1 MGNILGVQC
10 YRSAILRICF
20 RFRQRRHIKL
30 CDNVVIIRIIVGKL
44 VFFVALCFPRFAGAE
59 TGAPNKELPLR
70 HIRRCHIHIKM
81 GPAVADLFITLG
93 NIVAVTGGV
102 EELAILIHLLQGA
115 IDIQVRNIGCI
126 VKLDGLDDLGIPFT
140 VFILTDTLNRALG
153 IVRTRGV
160 MVVGVT
166 GRDIQQRQRVT
177 FVKLLRP
184 EHHLIGMVLGRI
196 VRIIKGAQRK
206 ICHKFTLRQC
216 IQITVAVLI
225 ADQQGIFVD
234 RRALAGMVVS
244 DGGQLLDAKAFTV
257 VDMIFV
263 TIKALS
269 CYSNC
274 FQRSG
279 CRAGKVLK
287 NRATP
292 LNRAFVVAQIA
303 VRKTGGCLRRNFHQR
318 MTVIRLRRLSRLLGR
333 RLRHR
338 FGRYG
343 RHTATYQN

>member
-1 MGNILGVQC
+1 
-10 YRSAILRICF
+10 
-20 RFRQRRHIKL
+20 
-30 CDNVVIIRIIVGKL
+30 
-44 VFFVALCFPRFAGAE
+44 
-59 TGAPNKELPLR
+59 
-70 HIRRCHIHIKM
+70 M

-115 IDIQVRNIGCI
+115 IDIRVRNIGCI
-126 VKLDGLDDLGIPFT
+126 VEFDGLDDLGIPFT
-140 VFILTDTLNRALG
+140 VFILTDTFNRALG
-153 IVRTRGV
+153 IVCACGIV
-160 MVVGVT
+160 VVGVT
-166 GRDIQQRQRVT
+166 GRDIEQRQGVT

-206 ICHKFTLRQC
+206 ICHKFTLGQG
-216 IQITVAVLI
+216 VHI
-225 ADQQGIFVD
+225 AISMAGTDEQRIIMD
-234 RRALAGMVVS
+234 RRTLAGMTVD
-244 DGGQLLDAKAFTV
+244 DGGQGFHGKVFSIVIMVLITSH
-257 VDMIFV
+257 
-263 TIKALS
+263 ALRRHRH
-269 CYSNC
+269 C

-287 NRATP
+287 NRTTP

-303 VRKTGGCLRRNFHQR
+303 VRETGGCLRRNFHQR

-343 RHTATYQN
+343 RYTATYQN